1 MYTFLSILVT
11 YLMVGTVVT
20 ILMDKTLNDVE
31 DADNFTDG
39 EKAAVMLL
47 WPVSVIVFVYGFIK
61 EWWSG
66 GDKK

>member
-1 MYTFLSILVT
+1 
-11 YLMVGTVVT
+11 MVGTVVT

-61 EWWSG
+61 EWRSG

>member
-1 MYTFLSILVT
+1 MYTILSILVT
-11 YLMVGTVVT
+11 YLMVGTIVT

-47 WPVSVIVFVYGFIK
+47 WPISVIVFIYGFIK
-61 EWWSG
+61 EWVSG
-66 GDKK
+66 RKEK

>member
-1 MYTFLSILVT
+1 MYTILSILVT
-11 YLMVGTVVT
+11 YLMVGVIVT

-66 GDKK
+66 GHTK

>member
-1 MYTFLSILVT
+1 
-11 YLMVGTVVT
+11 MVGTVVT